1 MHAPL
6 NIIEHARIL
15 VNEYHEVTLMV
26 KLLIIY
32 VILSY
37 NDLIIGCQSD
47 TITHVTLTTING
59 GLLVPKLSP
68 KP

>member
-1 MHAPL
+1 MFAPL
-6 NIIEHARIL
+6 NTIEHARIL
-15 VNEYHEVTLMV
+15 VNEYHEVTLVM
-26 KLLIIY
+26 KLLIIN
-32 VILSY
+32 VIQAY